1 MLCQVCAFA
10 NSDEAEYCR
19 KCQHKLL
26 VLSGPAAVEESLNEE
41 SDEGF
46 SIEEHL
52 LERISILEEVLRR
65 TGETVRTVLG
75 ALQKQEESILVNHA
89 GLQSLR
95 DLLEEGSALSASDW
109 TDRWEGRIE
118 AQLLA
123 LEQRDR
129 FVAMRDR
136 ILALYGGAK
145 RPLFE
150 RLVREAEQAFFRN
163 EIKIALRALEQAFRL
178 DRANYELALFLG
190 ESYFHDG
197 ALDLALSR
205 FERLLEVKP
214 DHYEALVYSGVIAQ
228 QTGRDERAATL
239 LLRAVSRYPDSFLPH
254 FALAATHA
262 GNGNLAR
269 AVALLERAVE
279 IDPVPQA
286 YYLLGRCSYEMG
298 SLQRAI
304 RALNEAV
311 RLDPTLEESYHLL
324 GLCYLDR
331 QWNRKALEAFKRAQS
346 LNPRRLR
353 YEDLVSYL
361 SGRGAPFPEVL
372 PAARSWVE
380 EAERSLAAGRTQLA
394 LRCYRRALDEQSDHP
409 VLLMSYALICLQLGR
424 SHEIRS
430 VTQRVLD
437 SEDASEMLR
446 TTAYATLIAALRRE
460 GNYREGNNVG
470 HRLLREG
477 SSDFSRSVAYYEMA
491 YNFAEMEESLDEAL
505 EMARRSLDHAPEELR
520 QFPLAALGWVHYKRQ
535 EFEQAID
542 CLSRSTE
549 LGPNETTM
557 THLGMALLASGE
569 EERARRVL
577 ADARALAPGSGAL
590 EERVIELMK
599 DSAQIV
605 RRAERKR

>member
-1 MLCQVCAFA
+1 MLCQVCSAA
-10 NSDEAEYCR
+10 NSDEADYCR

-26 VLSGPAAVEESLNEE
+26 VLSGPVAAGEALEDD

-52 LERISILEEVLRR
+52 LERISVLEEVLRR

-95 DLLEEGSALSASDW
+95 DLLEEGSALSARDW
-109 TDRWEGRIE
+109 TDRWDDRIE

-123 LEQRDR
+123 LERRDR

-150 RLVREAEQAFFRN
+150 RLIREAEQAFFNN
-163 EIKIALRALEQAFRL
+163 EIAHGRRALEQAFRL

-197 ALDLALSR
+197 ALEQARAR

-214 DHYEALVYSGVIAQ
+214 DHHEGLVYTGVIAQ
-228 QTGRDERAATL
+228 QAGDDARASAL
-239 LLRAVSRYPDSFLPH
+239 LQRAVQLFPDSFLPH

-262 GNGNLAR
+262 GNGDLAR

-279 IDPVPQA
+279 LDPLPQA
-286 YYLLGRCSYEMG
+286 YYLLGRCCYEMG
-298 SLQRAI
+298 RLQPAI
-304 RALNEAV
+304 EALKEAV

-331 QWNRKALEAFKRAQS
+331 QWNRKALEAFRRAQS

-353 YEDLVSYL
+353 YEDLVAYL
-361 SGRGAPFPEVL
+361 SGRGAPFPEIGS
-372 PAARSWVE
+372 AARALVD
-380 EAERSLAAGRTQLA
+380 EAESALAAGRGQQA
-394 LRCYRRALDEQSDHP
+394 LRSYRRALDEQGDHP
-409 VLLMSYALICLQLGR
+409 VLLMSYALVCLQLGR

-437 SEDASEMLR
+437 DENASEMLR
-446 TTAYATLIAALRRE
+446 TTASATLIAALRRE

-491 YNFAEMEESLDEAL
+491 YNLAEMEESLDEAL

-520 QFPLAALGWVHYKRQ
+520 QFPLAALGWVHYKRR
-535 EFEQAID
+535 EFDQAID

-577 ADARALAPGSGAL
+577 AEARALAPGSGAL

-605 RRAERKR
+605 RRAARKG